1 MFDLSR
7 LYGSAYS
14 PRSIQWRLIVGICGI
29 RIVRAARSLTRH
41 SRMLGKRLTCLH
53 MRAPTFLALVGAMAP
68 HDLRPIRI
76 VAEVSFLAAAAT
88 ATARGIPREFVS
100 RGTSSDG
107 MQKVNR
113 STDSRERQRERQRER
128 EREREGGRGRGRGR
142 ERERARSG
150 GRSESG
156 TRSWKRE
163 RKEEGKGEKKERE
176 ARRKTTAQTRVSF
189 TAPGAAPRV
198 IAAANDRGL
207 QRARARARSR
217 DRADV
222 PAHSARSWNTVIAR
236 PAYE

>member
-113 STDSRERQRERQRER
+113 STDSRERQRER
-128 EREREGGRGRGRGR
+128 EREGGGEGGGGRERELAAEEEARAGRAAGRGR
-142 ERERARSG
+142 ERKKEKG
-150 GRSESG
+150 
-156 TRSWKRE
+156 KR
-163 RKEEGKGEKKERE
+163 RKERRGEKRQ
-176 ARRKTTAQTRVSF
+176 RRHAFHSPHQ
-189 TAPGAAPRV
+189 GPRL
-198 IAAANDRGL
+198 A
-207 QRARARARSR
+207 
-217 DRADV
+217 
-222 PAHSARSWNTVIAR
+222 
-236 PAYE
+236 

>member
-128 EREREGGRGRGRGR
+128 ERGEGEGERESSQRRK
-142 ERERARSG
+142 
-150 GRSESG
+150 
-156 TRSWKRE
+156 KRE
-163 RKEEGKGEKKERE
+163 RDAQLEEGEKG
-176 ARRKTTAQTRVSF
+176 RRKRGKEGKRGEAKNDSADTRFIHRTRGRASRNCSCKRPRATT
-189 TAPGAAPRV
+189 
-198 IAAANDRGL
+198 
-207 QRARARARSR
+207 RASASAIARSR
-217 DRADV
+217 GRPCALRTFV
-222 PAHSARSWNTVIAR
+222 EYGNCSARL
-236 PAYE
+236 